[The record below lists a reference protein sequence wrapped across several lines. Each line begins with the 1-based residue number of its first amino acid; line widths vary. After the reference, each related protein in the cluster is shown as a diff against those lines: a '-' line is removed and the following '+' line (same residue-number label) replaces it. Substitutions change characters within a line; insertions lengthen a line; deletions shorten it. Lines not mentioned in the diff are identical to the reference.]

1 MIYKSYLAENDFN
14 ILKENFILFYG
25 ENLGLKNE
33 FKDIIKKNKKDFE
46 LLRFNQED
54 LIKDQDLIN
63 REIDNLSLFSKKQ
76 ILIIDQVSDKIYD
89 LIEKI
94 IIRSIDM
101 KIYFFSDQ
109 LDKRSKLRSFF
120 EKRTECG
127 VIACYQDNEITL
139 KKKLLQKLKG
149 LSGLTPNTINLII
162 ENCNLDRVKLNNEI
176 EKIQTYFN
184 KKKVTDEEIEK
195 LLNLKTNEDIN
206 ILKDEALNGNTNKTN
221 DLLGSTTIQ
230 NDEIFYLINL
240 INQRLLKIKNLQNEI
255 TNNDIDQAINSSK
268 PPIFWKDKNIIKEQ
282 LKKWNT
288 QKINHVLDEVFLLE
302 NNIKTNSMIDK
313 SILIK
318 KLVVDICNRANF

>member
-1 MIYKSYLAENDFN
+1 M
-14 ILKENFILFYG
+14 
-25 ENLGLKNE
+25 
-33 FKDIIKKNKKDFE
+33 
-46 LLRFNQED
+46 
-54 LIKDQDLIN
+54 
-63 REIDNLSLFSKKQ
+63 
-76 ILIIDQVSDKIYD
+76 
-89 LIEKI
+89 
-94 IIRSIDM
+94 
-101 KIYFFSDQ
+101 
-109 LDKRSKLRSFF
+109 
-120 EKRTECG
+120 
-127 VIACYQDNEITL
+127 
-139 KKKLLQKLKG
+139 QKLKG

-288 QKINHVLDEVFLLE
+288 QKIHHVLDEVFLLE